1 MKPPKKWKMMLLT
14 WMIIYPLVNIVFFIL
29 VPYINSWNPFL
40 KTLLITIIIVP
51 IMNVILGFFSKKFTT
66 WLRK

>member
-14 WMIIYPLVNIVFFIL
+14 WMTIYPLVNIVFFIL
-29 VPYINSWNPFL
+29 VPFINSWNPLL
-40 KTLLITIIIVP
+40 KTFLITIIIVP
-51 IMNVILGFFSKKFTT
+51 IMNVILGFLSKKYAT